1 MSTSN
6 STFNCNPVLSGS
18 DSKDGGIPLVLAINI
33 SFATVRDDVFK
44 LNSLPVSSP
53 PLHHSLFLLFSV

>member
-33 SFATVRDDVFK
+33 SFATVRDDVYST
-44 LNSLPVSSP
+44 LYLSLP
-53 PLHHSLFLLFSV
+53 HSLFLLFSV